1 MIHTNLSTRPFYN
14 ERLVHTALLLVAALV
29 VAVTVLNVMAIVTL
43 SQRDAALGS
52 QTSLAEQQAARAR
65 RTADAMRRNI
75 DEAKLQ
81 AVAAAAREANG
92 LIDRRTFSWTELLG
106 ELEAALPPDA
116 RVSSVQPRV
125 DKEGRMTI
133 ELSVVAR
140 KAEDINAFAEKLEAR
155 HAFENLL
162 LRQETVNP
170 EGLLE
175 TTLAGQYVGEARPA
189 RARKGA
195 Q

>member
-14 ERLVHTALLLVAALV
+14 ERLVHSVLLLVAVV
-29 VAVTVLNVMAIVTL
+29 VAVVTVVNALAIVTL

-52 QTSLAEQQAARAR
+52 QTALAEQKAVRAR
-65 RTADAMRRNI
+65 RAADAVRRSI
-75 DEAKLQ
+75 DATSLQ

-92 LIDRRTFSWTELLG
+92 LIDRRTFSWTALLG
-106 ELEAALPPDA
+106 ELEAALPPDV
-116 RVSSVQPRV
+116 RVGSVQPRV
-125 DKEGRMTI
+125 DKDGRMTI
-133 ELSVVAR
+133 ELVVVAR
-140 KAEDINAFAEKLEAR
+140 TAEDINTFAEKLEAR

-162 LRQETVNP
+162 FRQEDVNP

-175 TTLAGQYVGEARPA
+175 TTLVGRYVGEARPTDD
-189 RARKGA
+189 RKGA